1 MAGEISPVTPA
12 APITADHYQYPA
24 HVLSLTNGGIGED
37 RTVLGAQT
45 DRSVLE
51 ATDQG
56 WRFLGLLWYW
66 WIGIIGAVVGLA
78 ALIRT
83 TVTNSFSEIVEQP

>member
-1 MAGEISPVTPA
+1 MNS
-12 APITADHYQYPA
+12 
-24 HVLSLTNGGIGED
+24 GIGED
-37 RTVLGAQT
+37 NNVLGAQT
-45 DRSVLE
+45 DRSVLQ

-56 WRFLGLLWYW
+56 WQFLGLLWYW
-66 WIGIIGAVVGLA
+66 WIVIIGALIGLA

>member
-12 APITADHYQYPA
+12 TPVSANHYQYPA
-24 HVLSLTNGGIGED
+24 HVLSLTNGGIGES
-37 RTVLGAQT
+37 RAVLGAQT

-66 WIGIIGAVVGLA
+66 WIVIIGALTGLA
-78 ALIRT
+78 ALIKT
-83 TVTNSFSEIVEQP
+83 TVTDSFSEVVEQP